1 MSDPNSAATWAV
13 AGSAITFALTV
24 ILVACHLI
32 PVASTLVV
40 GTRIE
45 GAVIF
50 VLACFWAAIVAIV
63 TNASNA
69 LGVSDDSSNQV
80 KNGNLYY
87 FSYVCAYERSTRRA
101 AFDALSHACCFLFL
115 VRFPSCA
122 FDLQV
127 GRILHEH
134 CLADQLP
141 QVELRVGRGRL

>member
-63 TNASNA
+63 TNASNS
-69 LGVSDDSSNQV
+69 LGVSDDSNNQV

-87 FSYVCAYERSTRRA
+87 FSYV
-101 AFDALSHACCFLFL
+101 
-115 VRFPSCA
+115 
-122 FDLQV
+122 
-127 GRILHEH
+127 RILGKKRRRR
-134 CLADQLP
+134 CRRRDPAGSVFSVP
-141 QVELRVGRGRL
+141 AP

>member
-13 AGSAITFALTV
+13 AGSAITFGLTV
-24 ILVACHLI
+24 ILVGCHLV

-87 FSYVCAYERSTRRA
+87 FSYVGAYERSMGA
-101 AFDALSHACCFLFL
+101 
-115 VRFPSCA
+115 
-122 FDLQV
+122 
-127 GRILHEH
+127 GRI
-134 CLADQLP
+134 
-141 QVELRVGRGRL
+141 